1 MTEIKPHRK
10 IVRSL
15 VCRMEDLSLGLEGK
29 KEDRA
34 QKERASQRTHSVSA
48 LKEGDENRAV
58 WITVHFTGY

>member
-1 MTEIKPHRK
+1 
-10 IVRSL
+10 
-15 VCRMEDLSLGLEGK
+15 MEDLSLGLEGK

-34 QKERASQRTHSVSA
+34 QKETASQRTHSVSA